1 MSEINKIF
9 PKIENFTN
17 KLNSNGF
24 EINSSNATEII
35 KESEIIKET
44 DKYQSKLKDQQIR
57 KNDQEYAMKSD
68 IYRWV
73 KKIINCY
80 LFFVLV
86 IIFFKAFSINFGL
99 TPPEIIAILTSTT
112 ATIIGL
118 PYLIVSSLFS
128 KSENSKTEKITPT
141 IEKKNKND

>member
-1 MSEINKIF
+1 MSDINNKKF
-9 PKIENFTN
+9 TNIENFAK
-17 KLNSNGF
+17 KLMSDGF
-24 EINSSNATEII
+24 EINNSYDSQT
-35 KESEIIKET
+35 IKET
-44 DKYQSKLKDQQIR
+44 DKYQSILNNQQIR
-57 KNDQEYAMKSD
+57 KGEQEYAMKSD

-80 LFFVLV
+80 LFFVFC
-86 IIFFKAFSINFGL
+86 IIAFKAFSLNFGL

-128 KSENSKTEKITPT
+128 KSENQ
-141 IEKKNKND
+141 KNDKSSSIIERKIKND

>member
-1 MSEINKIF
+1 MSDINNKKF
-9 PKIENFTN
+9 TNIENFAK
-17 KLNSNGF
+17 KLMSDGF
-24 EINSSNATEII
+24 EINNSYDSQT
-35 KESEIIKET
+35 IKET
-44 DKYQSKLKDQQIR
+44 DKYQSILNNQQIR
-57 KNDQEYAMKSD
+57 KGEQEYAMKSD

-80 LFFVLV
+80 LFFVFS
-86 IIFFKAFSINFGL
+86 IIAFKAFSLNFGL

-128 KSENSKTEKITPT
+128 KSENQ
-141 IEKKNKND
+141 KNDKTSSIIERKIKND